1 MRYAVLIYRDEETA
15 VSDREKAA
23 SRVTF
28 TAILDGLRAFGVL
41 AGTQHS
47 GCAAR
52 AARIVRCRDGGDII
66 VTDGPAAQTS
76 EQLTGWGIAECEDLD
91 GALRRAT
98 TISAA
103 WYGSVEVRPAGETL
117 T

>member
-41 AGTQHS
+41 AGTQRLRGPRRS
-47 GCAAR
+47 NR
-52 AARIVRCRDGGDII
+52 AVPG
-66 VTDGPAAQTS
+66 
-76 EQLTGWGIAECEDLD
+76 
-91 GALRRAT
+91 RR
-98 TISAA
+98 
-103 WYGSVEVRPAGETL
+103 
-117 T
+117 